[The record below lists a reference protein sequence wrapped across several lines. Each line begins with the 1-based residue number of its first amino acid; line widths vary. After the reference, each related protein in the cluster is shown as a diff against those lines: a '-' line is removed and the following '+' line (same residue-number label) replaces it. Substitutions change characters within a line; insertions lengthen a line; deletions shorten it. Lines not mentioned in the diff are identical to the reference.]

1 MCAYSA
7 NKLFHRFYITE
18 LDILSYTII
27 IYFDIISSEIIP
39 IVVPSFFVINYAI

>member
-27 IYFDIISSEIIP
+27 IYFDIISKIIP
-39 IVVPSFFVINYAI
+39 IVVSSFFVINYAI